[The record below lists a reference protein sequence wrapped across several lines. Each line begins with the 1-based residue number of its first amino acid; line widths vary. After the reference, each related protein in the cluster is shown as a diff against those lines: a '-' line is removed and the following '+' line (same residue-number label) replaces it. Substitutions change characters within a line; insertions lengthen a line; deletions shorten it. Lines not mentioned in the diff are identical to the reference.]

1 MNRKETLILVLRS
14 VIIHLRAWKVPPR
27 IRSRRG
33 CEMDKRY
40 WWHMDSEWSITDP
53 FQIIDNRVSFKWII
67 QGSQMDIRLCMNGMI
82 SFVRWMLQPTGHQY
96 SWKVHYMS
104 RFSLLLKYVTYIN
117 FKSCN
122 KGFINNITRDLM
134 NICGSLGGPCEMFP
148 PWSTSCLHGVTP
160 PR

>member
-1 MNRKETLILVLRS
+1 MIQSYLHRPFYCISLALWWIFPLSFFICISFFYSGYLIRCMLKYIFPNKTVKCIHLLSNLNPDMNRKETLILVLRS

-82 SFVRWMLQPTGHQY
+82 SFVRWMLQPTG
-96 SWKVHYMS
+96 
-104 RFSLLLKYVTYIN
+104 
-117 FKSCN
+117 
-122 KGFINNITRDLM
+122 
-134 NICGSLGGPCEMFP
+134 
-148 PWSTSCLHGVTP
+148 
-160 PR
+160 